1 MVEDAFV
8 LVVDDDTDA
17 CNVLQEMLSSLGIR
31 GHSTSNPLQVIDLV
45 TSNFYNVI
53 LLDINMPEQS
63 GMDLLPEIVEV
74 SPDTKIIIISGFGDK
89 KSVIKALRLGAFDFL
104 EKPLDYKL
112 ISHSIQRA
120 LHTQKVQLAYRDEKM
135 KLRDVNRQLVE
146 TNQALSTLAKN
157 IERTRKDTEAT
168 IEEKI
173 RVSILPIID
182 KLQQGK
188 ELSHS
193 VQHDLKLLT
202 NLLADLTSNLDGKQE
217 LPTSLT
223 STELRIALLIR
234 NRLTSD
240 EIAKHICISPE
251 TVKSHRKNIRK
262 KLGLDNSNQN
272 LGAYLKAEL
281 DQ

>member
-1 MVEDAFV
+1 
-8 LVVDDDTDA
+8 
-17 CNVLQEMLSSLGIR
+17 MLSSLGIR

-45 TSNFYNVI
+45 TARFYNVI

-63 GMDLLPEIVEV
+63 GTDLLSEIVEV

-89 KSVIKALRLGAFDFL
+89 ESAIKALRLGAFDFL

-112 ISHSIQRA
+112 IYHSIERA
-120 LHTQKVQLAYRDEKM
+120 LQTQKVQLAYRDEKM

-146 TNQALSTLAKN
+146 TNHALSTLAKN

-202 NLLADLTSNLDGKQE
+202 NLLTDLTSNLDGKQE

-234 NRLTSD
+234 NRLTTD
-240 EIAKHICISPE
+240 GIANHMCISPE